1 LLRVLVHF
9 YYALQ
14 ALCLT
19 VCYTYCS
26 LLAAP
31 ICDTHAHT
39 VFVGNLAW
47 GTTDQDLESHFSSL
61 GGVQS
66 AQVQVVPSGRS
77 KGWGL
82 VTFAQPEQASSAVEL
97 LGDSSLHE
105 RRLTIRLDRK

>member
-1 LLRVLVHF
+1 MVACRIYYHCKHLTDSMQHILL
-9 YYALQ
+9 
-14 ALCLT
+14 T
-19 VCYTYCS
+19 
-26 LLAAP
+26 AAASFV
-31 ICDTHAHT
+31 THAHT

-66 AQVQVVPSGRS
+66 AQVQVAPSGRS